1 MSTAIRNT
9 KIRKNMVED
18 HRWLRDQGYDCI
30 RGHWM
35 KDRSFARVQMLPSGR
50 VSISEGVHV

>member
-9 KIRKNMVED
+9 KIRKNLQEAN
-18 HRWLRDQGYDCI
+18 RWLRDQGYDCI

-35 KDRSFARVQMLPSGR
+35 KFNGFATLQRLPSGR
-50 VSISEGVHV
+50 VWINEGVHV

>member
-9 KIRKNMVED
+9 KIRKNMMEA

-30 RGHWM
+30 RGCWM
-35 KDRSFARVQMLPSGR
+35 KDRSFARGKCCRQAES
-50 VSISEGVHV
+50 VSVRG

>member
-9 KIRKNMVED
+9 KIRKNMMEA

-30 RGHWM
+30 RGQWM
-35 KDRSFARVQMLPSGR
+35 KFGSFATLQRLPSGK
-50 VSISEGVHV
+50 VWISEGVHV

>member
-9 KIRKNMVED
+9 KIRKNTQEA

-35 KDRSFARVQMLPSGR
+35 KFNSFATLQRLPSGR
-50 VSISEGVHV
+50 VSISEGGHV

>member
-9 KIRKNMVED
+9 KIRKNMMEA

-30 RGHWM
+30 RGCWM
-35 KDRSFARVQMLPSGR
+35 KERSFARVQVLPSGR
-50 VSISEGVHV
+50 VSISEGVLV